1 MSMPILK
8 AEALVEWRPACAS
21 GRKQTECQ
29 RTKAR
34 PPMDMPWEAAPRA
47 SQAAKERAEHVKS
60 NLLSVVAEIRGGH
73 VQPSTS
79 MRRTALFTAKLRY

>member
-1 MSMPILK
+1 
-8 AEALVEWRPACAS
+8 
-21 GRKQTECQ
+21 
-29 RTKAR
+29 
-34 PPMDMPWEAAPRA
+34 MDMPWEAAPRA